1 MSVAGFQIQE
11 TRFEVREEDLAAQEL
26 TVRSVPRPYRV
37 RLAPGA
43 AREQIGRAL
52 ASAPRARLLA
62 DERVHGL
69 HLGGLAL
76 PPERLLLLRAN
87 EETKSLAGGVVP
99 VIDWLAEAG
108 MTKSDPLVVVGG
120 GIVQDIAGFAALL
133 FKRGI
138 PWTFFP
144 TTLLSQC
151 DSCIG
156 AKAGVNH
163 GRHKNQL
170 ALFSAPREVVVDPA
184 FLATLA
190 EEELRS
196 GLGEIL
202 KLHLTGGPAF
212 VERFAAAMAT
222 APAGLPSLEALRS
235 LTWGSLVVKR
245 TVIERDEFELDLRR
259 ALNYGHTLGHAIENL
274 SGFAIPHGKAI
285 CLGMAIVNQVA
296 VNRGLLAPAVHDA
309 VLRLIDRLVD
319 DGAREALGRLDL
331 GQLRDALS
339 RDKKNTGST
348 LNLVVMAEVGR
359 LAFLGVENDERFSAE
374 LREIVRSLAA
384 IRGAPRVH
392 GGQP

>member
-1 MSVAGFQIQE
+1 MSDLTFQIQDA
-11 TRFEVREEDLAAQEL
+11 TFRVSSDDLAAREL
-26 TVRSVPRPYRV
+26 TVRSVPRSYRV
-37 RLAPGA
+37 RQAPGGA
-43 AREQIGRAL
+43 LDEIRRVL
-52 ASAPRARLLA
+52 ASAPKARLLA
-62 DERVHGL
+62 DERVHEL
-69 HLGGLAL
+69 HLGALAL
-76 PPERLLLLRAN
+76 DPGRRLLLRAS
-87 EETKSLAGGVVP
+87 EETKSLTGGVVP
-99 VIDWLAEAG
+99 VVDWLAEAG

-138 PWTFFP
+138 PWTYLP

-163 GRHKNQL
+163 GRYKNQL
-170 ALFSAPREVVVDPA
+170 ALFSAPRDVVVDPA

-202 KLHLTGGPAF
+202 KLHLTGGPHF
-212 VERFAAAMAT
+212 VERFAAALDA
-222 APAGLPSLEALRS
+222 APAGLPSLEAIRA
-235 LTWGSLVVKR
+235 LTWGALVVKR
-245 TVIERDEFELDLRR
+245 AVIERDEFELDLRR
-259 ALNYGHTLGHAIENL
+259 ALNYGHTIGHAIENL

-296 VNRGLLAPAVHDA
+296 VNRGILAPAAHAA
-309 VLRLIDRLVD
+309 VLRLVDRVVD
-319 DGAREALGRLDL
+319 DRARQALGRLDL

-359 LAFLGVENDERFSAE
+359 LAFLAVENDDRFASE
-374 LREIVRSLAA
+374 LGEIVRSLAA
-384 IRGAPRVH
+384 GGAVQRLS
-392 GGQP
+392 

>member
-1 MSVAGFQIQE
+1 MSDLTFQIE
-11 TRFEVREEDLAAQEL
+11 DATFRVSSDDLAAREL

-37 RLAPGA
+37 RQAPGGA
-43 AREQIGRAL
+43 LDEIRRVL
-52 ASAPRARLLA
+52 ASAPKARLLA
-62 DERVHGL
+62 DERVHEL

-76 PPERLLLLRAN
+76 DPGRRLLLRAS
-87 EETKSLAGGVVP
+87 EETKSLTGGVVP
-99 VIDWLAEAG
+99 VVDWLAEAG

-138 PWTFFP
+138 PWTYLP

-163 GRHKNQL
+163 GRYKNQL
-170 ALFSAPREVVVDPA
+170 ALFSAPRDVVVDPA

-202 KLHLTGGPAF
+202 KLHLTGGPHF
-212 VERFAAAMAT
+212 VERFAAALDA
-222 APAGLPSLEALRS
+222 APAGLPSLEAIRA
-235 LTWGSLVVKR
+235 LTWGALVVKR
-245 TVIERDEFELDLRR
+245 AVIERDEFELDLRR
-259 ALNYGHTLGHAIENL
+259 ALNYGHTIGHALENL

-296 VNRGLLAPAVHDA
+296 VNRGILAPAAHAA
-309 VLRLIDRLVD
+309 VLRLVDRVVD
-319 DGAREALGRLDL
+319 DRARQALGRLDL

-359 LAFLGVENDERFSAE
+359 LAFLAVENDDRFASE
-374 LREIVRSLAA
+374 LGEIVRSLAA
-384 IRGAPRVH
+384 GGAVQRLS
-392 GGQP
+392 